1 MSFKSSLKQLVSNI
15 NFNVK
20 IQLNNK
26 DFTIPVIKN
35 MGLLNRALD
44 KDDWFLRLL
53 QSLNLQADEDFIDI
67 GVNVGQTL
75 LKFRSVYENTY
86 WGFEPNPSCVYY
98 LDQLIKANHFKNINL
113 IPVGLS
119 TESSIAKFYLKNEVD
134 SAGTMINELRPG
146 YYSADDITYIPLFSL
161 DQLQLDIK
169 GRITLIKIDV
179 EGAEPEVLS
188 GMPETLKKHQPLI
201 VCEVL
206 DSHTNENITKMQ
218 HRADQLVKLMQ
229 SLNYSIYSVNH
240 SGNVIGLQP
249 LSEIR
254 IKKWSPESWN
264 ENDYLFM
271 PAGNKYADLLKISR
285 K

>member
-1 MSFKSSLKQLVSNI
+1 MSFKSSLKRLVSNI

-26 DFTIPVIKN
+26 NFIVPVIKN

-44 KDDWFLRLL
+44 NEDWFLHLL
-53 QSLNLQADEDFIDI
+53 KSLNLQADEDFIDI

-75 LKFRSVYENTY
+75 LKFRSVYDNVY

-161 DQLQLDIK
+161 DQLRPDIK
-169 GRITLIKIDV
+169 GKIALIKIDV
-179 EGAEPEVLS
+179 EGAELEVLS
-188 GMPETLKKHQPLI
+188 GMTETLKKHQPLI

-206 DSHTNENITKMQ
+206 DSHTSENIPNMQ
-218 HRADQLVKLMQ
+218 HRADKLVKLMQ
-229 SLNYSIYSVNH
+229 RLNYSIHRVNH
-240 SGNVIGLQP
+240 SGNVLNPQP

-264 ENDYLFM
+264 QNDYLFL
-271 PAGNKYADLLKISR
+271 PAGKNYNGILKN
-285 K
+285 